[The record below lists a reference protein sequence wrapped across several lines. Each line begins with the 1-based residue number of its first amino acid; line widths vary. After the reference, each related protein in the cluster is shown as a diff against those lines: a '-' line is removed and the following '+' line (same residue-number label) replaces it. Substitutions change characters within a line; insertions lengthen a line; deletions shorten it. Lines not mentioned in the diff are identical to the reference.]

1 MADKLGLDFA
11 LIHRK
16 HTKGTAKESED
27 RMELLVGNVK
37 GKTAILVDD
46 MIDTGTTISL
56 ATVLLKEAGADK
68 IYVIASHGT
77 ASFSWN
83 CFVPD
88 HKGPLPI
95 TTKQFALYLGVFSE
109 TNVES
114 LIALPI
120 EKLVVTNTIPQAKN
134 QQRGQGRI
142 DVLDVSPT
150 LAESIRR
157 SHNGE
162 SINILFDHA

>member
-16 HTKGTAKESED
+16 RVRPNVNESEE

-56 ATVLLKEAGADK
+56 ASNLLKEAGAEK
-68 IYVIASHGT
+68 IYVLISHGNPT
-77 ASFSWN
+77 IV
-83 CFVPD
+83 FVTRS
-88 HKGPLPI
+88 HLI
-95 TTKQFALYLGVFSE
+95 TCVPGIFSE
-109 TNVES
+109 SEVDK
-114 LIALPI
+114 LLALPI
-120 EKLVVTNTIPQAKN
+120 ENFVITNTIPQAANEKRAN
-134 QQRGQGRI
+134 GRI
-142 DVLDVSPT
+142 SILDVSPT

-162 SINILFDHA
+162 SINILFESF